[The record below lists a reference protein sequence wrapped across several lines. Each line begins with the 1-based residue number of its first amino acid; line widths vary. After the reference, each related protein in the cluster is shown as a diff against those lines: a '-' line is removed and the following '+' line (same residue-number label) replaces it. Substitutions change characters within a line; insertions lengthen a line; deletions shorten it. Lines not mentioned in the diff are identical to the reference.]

1 MLFYFAQRVKTIFS
15 FFSSRSHSFR
25 GIIKSVNFSVVP
37 TLGGIMGIYCATKIR
52 NCDTDCIKV
61 KNKHHVLNYGVK

>member
-37 TLGGIMGIYCATKIR
+37 TSGGIMEIFIVQPK
-52 NCDTDCIKV
+52 
-61 KNKHHVLNYGVK
+61 